1 MRVPVFARPLL
12 ATLVVSLLVAG
23 TLAAATQPASSVQ
36 CEYWGDQPLNPGSG
50 DNELFGVET
59 ASPCLTWVV
68 GYSTDAETG
77 RRQTLIQRWDTD
89 RWLPEKI
96 FNSGNVTTGA
106 IAGGTLHDLAAY
118 STNNAW
124 AVGHFS
130 LPGQPPAGLFVRWD
144 GKRWLRYQTP
154 LDDPI
159 WESEILGVAAASKN
173 SFWAVGRSF
182 DNSEEEYRAVIFHW
196 NGKKWARAPIELPE
210 SLEGI
215 DVSLNAVADS
225 PSGPPYAVGSYAG
238 IGSRRQTLIFRWNT
252 RVWKRVQTP
261 NVKNSH
267 NVLTGISALGSYVWA
282 SGYTQSADDPD
293 KGRPLVLRLS
303 GSQWKQA
310 DMNVAGSDMQPL
322 SDVVVI
328 PGGSWA
334 AGYQTCKA
342 VCDPD
347 TVTPLILSWNDRRK
361 NWSPNSR
368 LEIGTDNRLHA
379 IDASSNKNV
388 WVVGSY
394 REEPGGPLRTY
405 AFAGGNCC

>member
-1 MRVPVFARPLL
+1 MPNFARPLFATFL
-12 ATLVVSLLVAG
+12 ASVLVAG
-23 TLAAATQPASSVQ
+23 ALAAATQPASSATCQ
-36 CEYWGDQPLNPGSG
+36 YWGYQPLNPTSG
-50 DNELFGVET
+50 DNELYGVET
-59 ASPCLTWVV
+59 ASPCLTWAV
-68 GYSTDAETG
+68 GYSTDAATG
-77 RRQTLIQRWDTD
+77 RRQTLIQKWDGNT
-89 RWLPEKI
+89 WAIQKI

-106 IAGGTLHDLAAY
+106 IAGGTLHDLAAA
-118 STNNAW
+118 STSNAW

-130 LPGQPPAGLFVRWD
+130 LPGQPPASLFVRWN

-173 SFWAVGRSF
+173 SYWAVGRSF

-196 NGKKWARAPIELPE
+196 NGNKEKWTPAPIELPQ

-215 DVSLNAVADS
+215 DVSLNAVTDS
-225 PSGPPYAVGSYAG
+225 PSGPPWAVGSYAG

-267 NVLTGISALGSYVWA
+267 NVLTGASALGSYVWA
-282 SGYTQSADDPD
+282 SGYTESTENPD
-293 KGRPLVLRLS
+293 NGRPLVLRLS
-303 GSQWKQA
+303 GSQWKQST
-310 DMNVAGSDMQPL
+310 MNVAGTERQPL
-322 SDVVVI
+322 SDVVVV

-342 VCDPD
+342 NCDPD
-347 TVTPLILSWNDRRK
+347 KVSPLVLSWNDRDQYWR
-361 NWSPNSR
+361 PHGR
-368 LEIGTDNRLHA
+368 LAIGTDHRLHA

-388 WVVGSY
+388 WVIGSY
-394 REEPGGPLRTY
+394 REQAGGPLRTF
-405 AFAGGNCC
+405 AFAGGYCC